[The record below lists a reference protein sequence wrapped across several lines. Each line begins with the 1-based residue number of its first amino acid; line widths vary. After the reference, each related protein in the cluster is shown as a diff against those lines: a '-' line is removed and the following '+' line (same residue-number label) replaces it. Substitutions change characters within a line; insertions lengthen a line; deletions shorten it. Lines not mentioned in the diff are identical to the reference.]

1 MLATYTRLILRY
13 KFLVYF
19 GALIVLMALVH
30 QIGENVERWSRR
42 DQSGHFHEVFDP
54 QNRIQICTSFHSRE
68 CTPMPIDLVYTWV
81 NGTDDNLLRDIAAV
95 KEQLAEEE
103 RALRETLK
111 CPLSRCISAPMLV
124 LDPALPAGITLHEL
138 PLQLPSLS
146 DAKALLR
153 LDKPLQPS
161 NAVSVVIFHSQAD
174 ADKALT
180 VELSDDQKFLLSK
193 CYLTTEKETP
203 GAIPMNTLAYVTG
216 FPGSFKV
223 SEELRA
229 KLPTAITDKMTAL
242 ELYPE
247 ANIALL
253 YLKSPQHLTDLLHEA
268 KNDLTL
274 DGKQLAI
281 SPVYLFWD
289 FSQVPSFQI
298 KPGPKDVLTTNRFE
312 DNGALRHSLRS
323 VEKYAPWVRHIF
335 VVTNGQIPFW
345 LNLENPRISVVTH
358 QEIFLNPG
366 DLPTFSSP
374 AIESNLHRIPGIA
387 QKFIYLND
395 DVMFGKDVWVDDFY
409 TPSNGQKGCPGSL
422 IENGK
427 CNKECNN
434 LACDWDGGDC
444 KARNHRSVR
453 SAGNAGD
460 KRGSEVEAS
469 GAAASPLRRNLQEFV
484 PSDEG
489 FLSWE
494 ESKLF
499 NALLE
504 EEERHQRAL
513 MYETNGAAFGRKL
526 QNSFTESL
534 RYVDRLYNRKF
545 GVMSRKTIAHTPHM
559 IDKLVMQELQN
570 MFPKEFEKTSGHR
583 LRHSEDMQFA
593 FSYFYFL
600 MSVKQKANV
609 SEVFDTA
616 DKDRSGVLS
625 DPEIEAFAM
634 RIHKQRLNP
643 TDLKS
648 LANDLITCS
657 KNEVIQNLRTK
668 HRQEVYIDQN
678 MPQITKDLVLNCKP
692 VTDRIRQAFPDQ
704 KKYKYQIMGE
714 QEIHF
719 RLITNNMASAL
730 RHFQEVRTQP
740 KKFICMNDDIDHSK
754 SNAKEVQMKMAEFY
768 HAMFPQP
775 SQFELP
781 KEKINRFLYMDEL
794 HKWQAYQ
801 DRLRFYRYCVIVVL
815 VIFTLRFISKKIIH
829 LKRQMLHGGKVFQL

>member
-289 FSQVPSFQI
+289 
-298 KPGPKDVLTTNRFE
+298 
-312 DNGALRHSLRS
+312 
-323 VEKYAPWVRHIF
+323 
-335 VVTNGQIPFW
+335 
-345 LNLENPRISVVTH
+345 
-358 QEIFLNPG
+358 EIFLNPG

-409 TPSNGQKGCPGSL
+409 TPSNGQKVYLTWPFSPCSKGCPGSL